1 MSIDVAAAALP
12 ATPQQVISMATQ
24 LVAAGSLSESAAGY
38 QLAEGTTV
46 EVGPAMAAHF
56 AGNLAEALQANG
68 GDRLQIGR
76 LLHKSGRFAS
86 AWNTLSE
93 AALDPHLRL
102 NDAQQME
109 VLEAAISSLDQAK
122 LEGGE
127 TEGQVRL
134 RLARLYRSRGQT
146 ADARGMLQLAAAR
159 LTGDDL
165 IQTLGFAAS
174 VEDDL
179 QHPQESER
187 WVALAELVAAGA
199 GSRARL
205 GSLLTFHGR
214 ELSRLGFA
222 AEAADTVTK
231 GRALLEAHG
240 SQNQRFYGH
249 LNQAWIDFDQGQM
262 RKSEVGFAR
271 LKEEAAAL
279 EGEASQAT
287 QEAYWAR
294 SLFGVG
300 RPAEALEATER
311 AKAKAHALGATA
323 PLFIAHLAQ
332 AEGGILLEQWE
343 EALDGAGDA
352 LDVAIH
358 SMPSWENVPRY
369 LKARALLGIG
379 DRESA
384 QREAEAALA
393 VTPPGVNGLRWR
405 VRIEEL
411 LLELSDTWNVSKAED
426 LTDVLLQSRWLGAA
440 VDLMTARSTRENDP
454 DLGAEA
460 AALAME
466 IGSPIQAAK
475 AVNAAS
481 LWSDPIAL
489 PVVAALQ
496 PLIGRFPEGWLP
508 GFLDNPA
515 AQAAFSQEIDITEEE
530 TALLRER
537 IDHALSAAGL
547 SGEMI
552 LSPAQRRSAGLVRR
566 RRPRRRGPLQWIGAA
581 VAMAAIAVV
590 ASLAVVNLTAPP
602 PTTAPATTTSTV
614 TTAVLTIENTQLEPP
629 ERLDGSRQFR
639 GDDGRSGVTTGGV
652 QTVEGFYWRWL
663 PEGELPTGV
672 TAISFG
678 RYVYLPTDENTLHV
692 LDQRTGVINH
702 TIRTD
707 APIIATPAV
716 GTTTSTEADPIV
728 VVATDDGSVRGYNAI
743 RDLPALWE
751 FDAGEVRAAP
761 LIVEDNVIVATTD
774 GHLYALTLAGGD
786 GIWSYPVETEATEE
800 FRTAPAFHEGVV
812 YLNSR
817 QGLLHSV
824 SAADGLSACPQ
835 PINLRGT
842 VVGHPALSNGVI
854 FVGLEV
860 GGIPATAAGGCG
872 APAPGYELQYPTGQG
887 LRLGFV
893 ATPDTLFVPISR
905 NIFAIALEASLWD
918 DVSGGIDPSPW
929 TGVFEA
935 ADLISTAPVLADD
948 VLYVGDLS
956 GRVHAVD
963 AATGDPL
970 WGEGFNAGS
979 AIRGE
984 ILVVPGA
991 VFVTTASGEIIAIGG
1006 Q

>member
-1 MSIDVAAAALP
+1 MSIDVAAAALS
-12 ATPQQVISMATQ
+12 ATPQQVISLASQ
-24 LVAAGSLSESAAGY
+24 LVAAGSLSESPAGY
-38 QLAEGTTV
+38 QLADGTTV
-46 EVGPAMAAHF
+46 EVGPALAAHL
-56 AGNLAEALQANG
+56 AGNLANALQAKS

-76 LLHKSGRFAS
+76 LLHKSGRFAN
-86 AWNTLSE
+86 AWSILSE
-93 AALDPHLRL
+93 AALDPNLRL

-109 VLEAAISSLDQAK
+109 VLEAAISSLDEAK

-134 RLARLYRSRGQT
+134 RLARLYRSRGET
-146 ADARGMLQLAAAR
+146 TDARGMLELAAAR

-199 GSRARL
+199 GSHARL

-214 ELSRLGFA
+214 ELNRLGFA

-240 SQNQRFYGH
+240 SQAQRFYGY
-249 LNQAWIDFDQGQM
+249 LNQAWIDLDQGQM
-262 RKSEVGFAR
+262 RRSEIGFAR

-300 RPAEALEATER
+300 RAAEALEATER

-332 AEGGILLEQWE
+332 AEGGILFEKWE

-352 LDVAIH
+352 LDLAIH
-358 SMPSWENVPRY
+358 AMPSWENVPRY

-393 VTPPGVNGLRWR
+393 ATPLGVNGLRWR

-411 LLELSDTWNVSKAED
+411 LLELGDVWNVAKAED

-440 VDLMTARSTRENDP
+440 VDLMTARSIRENDP

-475 AVNAAS
+475 AVNAAN
-481 LWSDPIAL
+481 LWADQIAL

-496 PLIGRFPEGWLP
+496 PLIGRLPEGWLP
-508 GFLDNPA
+508 GFLDTPA
-515 AQAAFSQEIDITEEE
+515 AQAALSQEIEVTEEE
-530 TALLRER
+530 TGLLRQR

-566 RRPRRRGPLQWIGAA
+566 RRPRRRGPLQWMGAA
-581 VAMAAIAVV
+581 AAMAVIAVV

-602 PTTAPATTTSTV
+602 PTTAPITTTSTV
-614 TTAVLTIENTQLEPP
+614 TTAVVTIENTPLELP
-629 ERLDGSRQFR
+629 ERLDGSHVFR
-639 GDDGRSGVTTGGV
+639 GDAGLSGVGTGGV
-652 QTVEGFYWRWL
+652 RTVEGFYWRWL

-672 TAISFG
+672 TALAYG
-678 RYVYLPTDENTLHV
+678 RYIYLPTDENTLHV
-692 LDQRTGVINH
+692 LDQRTGAINH

-707 APIIATPAV
+707 APMTATPAI
-716 GTTTSTEADPIV
+716 GKTTSTEADPVV
-728 VVATDDGSVRGYNAI
+728 VVATNDGSVRGYNAV
-743 RDLPALWE
+743 RDVPAQWE
-751 FDAGEVRAAP
+751 EEVGDVRAAP
-761 LIVEDNVIVATTD
+761 LIVDDTVIIATTD
-774 GHLYALTLAGGD
+774 GFLYALSLASGEQ
-786 GIWSYPVETEATEE
+786 IWRYPSDTEPTEE
-800 FRTAPAFHEGVV
+800 FRTAPAFHDGVV

-817 QGLLHSV
+817 QGLLHPV
-824 SAADGLSACPQ
+824 SAADGMLACPQ
-835 PINLRGT
+835 PMDMRGT
-842 VVGHPALSNGVI
+842 VVGHPAISNGVI

-872 APAPGYELQYPTGQG
+872 APAPGYEIQYPTGQG
-887 LRLGFV
+887 LRIGFV
-893 ATPDTLFVPISR
+893 ATPETLFVPIGR
-905 NIFAIALEASLWD
+905 NIFAIALEESLWD

-935 ADLISTAPVLADD
+935 ADVISTAPVLADD
-948 VLYVGDLS
+948 ILYVGDLS
-956 GRVHAVD
+956 G
-963 AATGDPL
+963 
-970 WGEGFNAGS
+970 
-979 AIRGE
+979 
-984 ILVVPGA
+984 
-991 VFVTTASGEIIAIGG
+991 
-1006 Q
+1006 